1 MSKGK
6 NAVKKSISV
15 PAEMAEWLD
24 SEEEKTGVTVS
35 RTVQFAVR
43 LFMQKKMAK
52 GKRKSSSS
60 KST

>member
-1 MSKGK
+1 
-6 NAVKKSISV
+6 
-15 PAEMAEWLD
+15 MAEWLD